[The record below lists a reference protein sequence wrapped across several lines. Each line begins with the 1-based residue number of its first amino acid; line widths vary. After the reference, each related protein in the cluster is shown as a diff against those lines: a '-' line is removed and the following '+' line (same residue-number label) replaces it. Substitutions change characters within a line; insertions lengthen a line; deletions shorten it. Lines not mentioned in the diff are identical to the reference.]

1 MPPDQMSQTFSPS
14 ATIELPDIGNI
25 AQESSALRQ
34 FLGAASRISENVEP
48 AVLIRHIDQAI
59 VEYWEWPHPYIGT
72 IAEILND
79 VCLRPGHEHADLQWQ
94 GRVGDIPSAETG

>member
-1 MPPDQMSQTFSPS
+1 MPPGQMSQTFSPR
-14 ATIELPDIGNI
+14 ATIELLDIGNI

-34 FLGAASRISENVEP
+34 FLSATSGIPENVEP
-48 AVLIRHIDQAI
+48 AVLIRDIDQAI
-59 VEYWEWPHPYIGT
+59 VEYREWPHPYIGT

-94 GRVGDIPSAETG
+94 RRIGDIPSAETG